1 MLDEAQ
7 GCENNELLP
16 VFNDA
21 TAALEHTGFLQIVP
35 GSVVSL
41 SNSTRVNKGISETE
55 MKNENTGAGSMMIQ
69 ETDGHREY
77 IVAYPPI
84 PRGVFKEETQSGVDG
99 QNEWNSNQQV
109 FNQNIYIPAL

>member
-1 MLDEAQ
+1 
-7 GCENNELLP
+7 
-16 VFNDA
+16 
-21 TAALEHTGFLQIVP
+21 
-35 GSVVSL
+35 
-41 SNSTRVNKGISETE
+41 

-84 PRGVFKEETQSGVDG
+84 PRGVFKEETQSYVDD

-109 FNQNIYIPAL
+109 FNQNIYTSSVKQKLISCLITIQLKIPMESALTGDAATTGLDF